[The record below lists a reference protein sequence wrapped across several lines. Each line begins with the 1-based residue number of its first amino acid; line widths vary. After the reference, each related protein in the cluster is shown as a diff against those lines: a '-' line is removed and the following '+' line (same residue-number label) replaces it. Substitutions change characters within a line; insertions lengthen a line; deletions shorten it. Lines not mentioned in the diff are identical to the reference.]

1 MRLAYCALEGRSG
14 HRAGRWLLSVLYH
27 EETGKPLPEICFTD
41 RGKPYF
47 KDSPYHFSITHTK
60 KHAFC
65 VLSTRNVGIDAE
77 ELDRKVSLK
86 LAHKVLSPGEY
97 AQFERSEDPQKTLLT
112 FWVLKEAQVK
122 LTGEGLQGYPDHTD
136 FILPHAAVRELEG
149 CLVAILEEKD

>member
-1 MRLAYCALEGRSG
+1 M
-14 HRAGRWLLSVLYH
+14 LYRH
-27 EETGKPLPEICFTD
+27 ETGEALPEIRTTD

-47 KDSPYHFSITHTK
+47 PDSPYHFSITHTR

-65 VLSTRNVGIDAE
+65 VLSQKNIGMDAE
-77 ELDRKVSLK
+77 ELDRRVNLR
-86 LAHKVLSPGEY
+86 LAPRILSPGEY
-97 AQFERSEDPQKTLLT
+97 AQYEAAEDKKKTLLS

-136 FILPHAAVRELEG
+136 FKLPHPAIREVDG